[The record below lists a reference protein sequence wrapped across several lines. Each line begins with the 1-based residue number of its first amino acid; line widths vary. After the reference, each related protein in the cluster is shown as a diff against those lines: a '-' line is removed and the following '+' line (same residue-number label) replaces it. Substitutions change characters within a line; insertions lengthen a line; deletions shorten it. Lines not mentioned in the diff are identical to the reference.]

1 MSIISFKIQEVKKLV
16 DELKSAQAYSATTED
31 LFNPAMYPDGVPR
44 DEHGRSQQ
52 EAGEL
57 FWPSANR
64 IDQSKVKPL
73 LLLVGDHGLY
83 LITNAK
89 AEGSPASRGTVI
101 YAAGCNPKLDDDFYE
116 NKCELFGDDD
126 GSISLPMEWA
136 DWAIQ
141 SKKKTFRLKI
151 TRDSISLVTK

>member
-16 DELKSAQAYSATTED
+16 DELKAAQAYSVTTKD

-44 DEHGRSQQ
+44 DEQGRSKQ

-57 FWPSANR
+57 FWPSSNR
-64 IDQSKVKPL
+64 IDQSKVKPVL
-73 LLLVGDHGLY
+73 MLVGDHGLY

-101 YAAGCNPKLDDDFYE
+101 YAAGCNPELDADFYE
-116 NKCELFGDDD
+116 NKCELFGDSD

-141 SKKKTFRLKI
+141 NKKRTFRLKI

>member
-16 DELKSAQAYSATTED
+16 DELKAAQAYSVTTED
-31 LFNPAMYPDGVPR
+31 LFNPAMYPDGIPR
-44 DEHGRSQQ
+44 DEQGRSKQ

-57 FWPSANR
+57 FWPSSNR
-64 IDQSKVKPL
+64 IDQRKVKPVL
-73 LLLVGDHGLY
+73 MLVGDHGLY

-101 YAAGCNPKLDDDFYE
+101 YAAGCNPELDADFYE
-116 NKCELFGDDD
+116 NKCELFGDSD

-141 SKKKTFRLKI
+141 NKKRTFRLKI

>member
-16 DELKSAQAYSATTED
+16 DELKAAQAYSVTTED

-44 DEHGRSQQ
+44 DEQGRSKQ

-57 FWPSANR
+57 FWPSSNR
-64 IDQSKVKPL
+64 IDQSKVKPVL
-73 LLLVGDHGLY
+73 MLVGDHGLY

-101 YAAGCNPKLDDDFYE
+101 YAAGCNPELDADFYE
-116 NKCELFGDDD
+116 NKCELFGDSD

-141 SKKKTFRLKI
+141 NKKRTFRLKI

>member
-16 DELKSAQAYSATTED
+16 DELKAAQAYSATTED

-44 DEHGRSQQ
+44 DEHGRSKQ

-57 FWPSANR
+57 FWPSSNR
-64 IDQSKVKPL
+64 IDQSKVKPVL
-73 LLLVGDHGLY
+73 MLVGDHGLY

-116 NKCELFGDDD
+116 NKCNLFGDDD

-136 DWAIQ
+136 EWAIQ
-141 SKKKTFRLKI
+141 NKKRTFRLKS
-151 TRDSISLVTK
+151 TSGSISLVTK

>member
-16 DELKSAQAYSATTED
+16 DELKAAQAYSATTED

-44 DEHGRSQQ
+44 DEHGRSKQ

-57 FWPSANR
+57 FWPSSNR
-64 IDQSKVKPL
+64 IDQSKVKPVL
-73 LLLVGDHGLY
+73 MLVGDHGLY

-116 NKCELFGDDD
+116 NKCELFGDND
-126 GSISLPMEWA
+126 GSIRLPMEWA

-141 SKKKTFRLKI
+141 NKKRTFRVKI

>member
-16 DELKSAQAYSATTED
+16 DELKAAQAYSATTED

-44 DEHGRSQQ
+44 DEHGRSKQ

-57 FWPSANR
+57 FWPSSNR
-64 IDQSKVKPL
+64 IDQSKVKPVL
-73 LLLVGDHGLY
+73 MLVGDHGLY

-116 NKCELFGDDD
+116 NKCELFGDND

-141 SKKKTFRLKI
+141 NKKRTFRVKI

>member
-16 DELKSAQAYSATTED
+16 DELKAAQAYSVTTED

-44 DEHGRSQQ
+44 DEHGRSKQ

-57 FWPSANR
+57 FWPSSNR
-64 IDQSKVKPL
+64 IDQSKVKPVL
-73 LLLVGDHGLY
+73 MLVGDHGLY

-116 NKCELFGDDD
+116 NKCELFGDND
-126 GSISLPMEWA
+126 GSIRLPMEWA

-141 SKKKTFRLKI
+141 NKKRTFRVKI

>member
-16 DELKSAQAYSATTED
+16 DELKAAQAYSATTED

-44 DEHGRSQQ
+44 DEHGRSKQ

-57 FWPSANR
+57 FWPSSNR
-64 IDQSKVKPL
+64 IDQSKVKPVL
-73 LLLVGDHGLY
+73 MLVGDHGLY

-116 NKCELFGDDD
+116 NKCELFGDND

-136 DWAIQ
+136 DCGM
-141 SKKKTFRLKI
+141 KI
-151 TRDSISLVTK
+151 KFHPCK

>member
-16 DELKSAQAYSATTED
+16 DELKAAQAYSATTED

-44 DEHGRSQQ
+44 DEHGRSKQ

-57 FWPSANR
+57 FWPSSNR
-64 IDQSKVKPL
+64 IDQSKVKPVL
-73 LLLVGDHGLY
+73 MLVGDHGLY

-89 AEGSPASRGTVI
+89 AEGTPASRGTVV

-116 NKCELFGDDD
+116 NKCDLFGGDD
-126 GSISLPMEWA
+126 GSVSLPMEWA
-136 DWAIQ
+136 EWAIQ
-141 SKKKTFRLKI
+141 NKKRTFRLKS
-151 TRDSISLVTK
+151 TRGSISLVTK